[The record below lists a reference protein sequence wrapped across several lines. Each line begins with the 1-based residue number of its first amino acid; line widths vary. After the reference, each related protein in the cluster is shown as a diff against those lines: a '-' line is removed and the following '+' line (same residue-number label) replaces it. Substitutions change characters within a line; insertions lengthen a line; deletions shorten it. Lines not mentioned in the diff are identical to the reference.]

1 MSAPVELKDGGICI
15 RPEKMEKEKLLIT
28 VFNVTKSDVINE

>member
-15 RPEKMEKEKLLIT
+15 RPEKMEKEKLYHCIGDQDKLLM
-28 VFNVTKSDVINE
+28 NK